1 MINVDTHKKWN
12 YHNSLVFIRKKTMA
26 ENQAQAGC
34 GGFIVFIM
42 AIVNVAIGASVSSNI
57 ILYAKLFPSILSIA
71 ATINT

>member
-12 YHNSLVFIRKKTMA
+12 YHNSLVLIRIKTMA

-57 ILYAKLFPSILSIA
+57 LIYAKLFSTNQSL
-71 ATINT
+71 

>member
-1 MINVDTHKKWN
+1 
-12 YHNSLVFIRKKTMA
+12 MA
-26 ENQAQAGC
+26 EQAQAGC

>member
-1 MINVDTHKKWN
+1 
-12 YHNSLVFIRKKTMA
+12 MA

-57 ILYAKLFPSILSIA
+57 LIYTKLFSTNHPIA
-71 ATINT
+71 TTINK